1 MGSKHPAD
9 SDTGILKPSAAVCP
23 APRAGVG
30 TAGRRAVPAALRGVR
45 RGWRGFSSAFFM
57 FGCSLSLL

>member
-1 MGSKHPAD
+1 MGSKHPAG

-23 APRAGVG
+23 APRQEWEAPD
-30 TAGRRAVPAALRGVR
+30 AVPAALRGVR